1 MAEVSQPALPSR
13 QDFYY
18 NLPMTKKIAEHLKQ
32 IAKSTTAEKSI
43 RQEYIKRINEG
54 HFTRDENPKTHFCV
68 YFAAF
73 DPQAKRVFVGHHKK
87 SGLWLFNGGHIDE
100 GELPSEALEREI
112 GEEWGNGIKIANAY
126 SPALLT
132 VTEINNPTKQT
143 CKLHYDIWNFIPLD
157 MDTFSPD
164 RALLETEFH
173 QTDWKTIQ
181 KAKEL
186 ITDANTLLALEE
198 IEKLFL

>member
-1 MAEVSQPALPSR
+1 MKKKIVEHL
-13 QDFYY
+13 
-18 NLPMTKKIAEHLKQ
+18 KKIA
-32 IAKSTTAEKSI
+32 KSVKADKETRDKFV
-43 RQEYIKRINEG
+43 KRADEG
-54 HFTRDENPKTHFCV
+54 RFTRDEDPQTHFCV

-112 GEEWGNGIKIANAY
+112 GEEWGNGIQIPNAY
-126 SPALLT
+126 LPTLLT

-157 MDTFSPD
+157 ENTFFPD
-164 RALLETEFH
+164 RALLEIEFH
-173 QTDWKTIQ
+173 QTGWKTIQ
-181 KAKEL
+181 EAKEL
-186 ITDANTLLALEE
+186 ITDTNTLLALEE